1 MTGKDKI
8 QELLQASLDGTIS
21 TEQVTAAGLQRC
33 ILHDLV
39 EQGELYRF
47 CRGLYVRSDAWEDD
61 LYLLQRKYGRGIY
74 SHNTSLYLL
83 DYSDRTPAQY
93 TMTFPKDIIRRR
105 WNRKIL
111 KSSELS
117 PKTIL

>member
-47 CRGLYVRSDAWEDD
+47 CRGLYVRSDA
-61 LYLLQRKYGRGIY
+61 
-74 SHNTSLYLL
+74 
-83 DYSDRTPAQY
+83 
-93 TMTFPKDIIRRR
+93 
-105 WNRKIL
+105 
-111 KSSELS
+111 
-117 PKTIL
+117 